1 MLSLRSIVKSH
12 LSLSLNLV
20 DPATRGFLVRDEIT
34 YNHLKKVGISF
45 LCGYHAALKD
55 HEISIKDQLELVD
68 RQYKG
73 FAYEGAAMSLA
84 LRDIFF
90 VKGDRLDR
98 FNSQEGKEHIYMSY
112 IGAGWALARCPHV
125 NYKKYLD
132 RLDPILKWLVIDG
145 YGFHD
150 GYFYP
155 QKAILQQVIPKKF
168 LGSYA
173 SRAYSQ
179 GIGRSLWFFTG
190 GEINE
195 IVTHIE
201 SFPESRRSD
210 LWSGIGL
217 ASAYA
222 GGKNSEVYEDLKR
235 LSKNYWPEL
244 AQGVAFACK
253 ARHLANLITDHTEY
267 ASSIICGVSSIEA
280 ALLTDKALDDQEELD
295 ENTYESWRVSI
306 QKNLEREGLYHDV
319 L

>member
-1 MLSLRSIVKSH
+1 MLNPRSITKSFLNLSLK
-12 LSLSLNLV
+12 LV
-20 DPATRGFLVRDEIT
+20 DPADRGFLVKDTIT
-34 YNHLKKVGISF
+34 YNHLKKVGIAF
-45 LCGYHAALKD
+45 LSGYHAALKD
-55 HEISIKDQLELVD
+55 HEISIKDQLELAD
-68 RQYKG
+68 REYKG

-90 VKGDRLDR
+90 FKGNRLER
-98 FNSQEGKEHIYMSY
+98 FISQEGKEHIYMSY
-112 IGAGWALARCPHV
+112 VGAGWALARCPHV
-125 NYKKYLD
+125 NFKKYID

-155 QKAILQQVIPKKF
+155 QKAILQQVVPKK
-168 LGSYA
+168 LLEGYA
-173 SRAYSQ
+173 SRAYTQ

-195 IVTHIE
+195 IVTSIE

-222 GGKNSEVYEDLKR
+222 GGKNSEVYENLKR
-235 LSKNYWPEL
+235 LSNNYWPDL

-253 ARHLANLITDHTEY
+253 ARHLANLITEHTEY

-280 ALLTDKALDDQEELD
+280 ALLTDKALDEQEELND
-295 ENTYESWRVSI
+295 NTYESWRVSI
-306 QKNLEREGLYHDV
+306 QKNLEREGLYHEV